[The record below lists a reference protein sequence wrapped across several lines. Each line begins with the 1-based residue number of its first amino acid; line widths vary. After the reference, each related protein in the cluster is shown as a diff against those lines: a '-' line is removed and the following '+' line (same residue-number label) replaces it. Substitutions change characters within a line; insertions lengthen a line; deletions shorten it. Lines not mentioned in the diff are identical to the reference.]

1 MDPFDCNG
9 KNPYHIEEVLE
20 NKVWRV
26 TYDIENFGITHV
38 EDRKGG
44 EVIYEEKIGSEAY
57 NNKILASAQKYG
69 AEAVAIA
76 KKDIEKMTS
85 WHARSSFPKE
95 QLFDIIE
102 PWFMNMTIVRLNS
115 GGLLLYAPVNVHT
128 DAEDL
133 ILSWLK
139 SLGSV
144 EYLIVASS
152 AHTLFLPYAIK
163 AFPQAKIAG
172 PKAAEEKIRFINVV
186 EKFDFITDDK
196 DNLKELNLV
205 LDKEGVEIFELEG
218 DAACNAVMCLVD
230 KKGHNHLFL

>member
-1 MDPFDCNG
+1 MT
-9 KNPYHIEEVLE
+9 KNYADTLTISQKAKFSRDFSKAYRGEE
-20 NKVWRV
+20 
-26 TYDIENFGITHV
+26 TF
-38 EDRKGG
+38 
-44 EVIYEEKIGSEAY
+44 
-57 NNKILASAQKYG
+57 
-69 AEAVAIA
+69 
-76 KKDIEKMTS
+76 
-85 WHARSSFPKE
+85 F
-95 QLFDIIE
+95 
-102 PWFMNMTIVRLNS
+102 
-115 GGLLLYAPVNVHT
+115 
-128 DAEDL
+128 
-133 ILSWLK
+133 
-139 SLGSV
+139 GSV

-172 PKAAEEKIRFINVV
+172 PKEAEEKIRFINVV